1 MLIVIKIFKKTKN
14 TRTYSSIVHLTGS
27 RTNLLENLLFLPG
40 ARGTILVVTFA
51 GTLKHDLALLVASL
65 NS

>member
-1 MLIVIKIFKKTKN
+1 M
-14 TRTYSSIVHLTGS
+14 VHLTGS